1 MAGVSLKH
9 KRTNTVRAIIVDGRA
24 APLMEKNA
32 NLMGIKVIATTR
44 HRHLY
49 QAIAFHPDTVI
60 CPVGGNKMVVEPTVF
75 EYYKR
80 VLSPYRVELLKGAT
94 ELSSNYPRNIAYNIA
109 TVGKKAFL
117 HAKYADDTVLKE
129 LEKANFR
136 LINVKQGYT
145 KCSIAVVGNNG
156 IITSDSGIYTGAVEN
171 GIDALMIRP
180 GHIKLKGF
188 DYGFIG
194 GCCGMLSQNILAF
207 AGNPYI
213 HPDADAIMEH
223 AKKHGVKTISLCD
236 GTLRDIGS
244 IISVV
249 ENN

>member
-1 MAGVSLKH
+1 MSLKH

-32 NLMGIKVIATTR
+32 NSMGIKVIATTR
-44 HRHLY
+44 HPHLY

-80 VLSPYRVELLKGAT
+80 ALSTYKVELLKGTT

-117 HAKYADDTVLKE
+117 RVKYADDTVLKE
-129 LEKANFR
+129 LKKGNFKP
-136 LINVKQGYT
+136 INVKQGYA
-145 KCSIAVVGNNG
+145 KCSTAVVGNNG
-156 IITSDSGIYTGAVEN
+156 IITSDPGIYTGAVES
-171 GIDALMIRP
+171 GIDVLMIRP
-180 GHIKLKGF
+180 GHIKLEGF

>member
-1 MAGVSLKH
+1 VAGVSLKH

-32 NLMGIKVIATTR
+32 NSMGIKVIATTR
-44 HRHLY
+44 HPHLY

-80 VLSPYRVELLKGAT
+80 ALSTYKVELLKGTT

-117 HAKYADDTVLKE
+117 RVKYADDTVLKE
-129 LEKANFR
+129 LKKGNFKP
-136 LINVKQGYT
+136 INVKQGYA
-145 KCSIAVVGNNG
+145 KCSTAVVGNNG
-156 IITSDSGIYTGAVEN
+156 IITSDPGIYTGAVES
-171 GIDALMIRP
+171 GIDVLMIRP
-180 GHIKLKGF
+180 GHIKLEGF